1 MAVFL
6 ERPEPLSDVL
16 AARTHLGKHGF
27 DTVLVDGA
35 QTGVRQAQ
43 VHPAVFAVD
52 PEATTLQVREEPA
65 LGLVVGV
72 GNVVPNHGGLTC
84 DLTYPSHSPLQQL
97 F

>member
-16 AARTHLGKHGF
+16 AARAHLGKHGF

-35 QTGVRQAQ
+35 QASVGQAQ
-43 VHPAVFAVD
+43 ADPAIFAVD
-52 PEATTLQVREEPA
+52 PEPTTLQIRQEPA

-84 DLTYPSHSPLQQL
+84 DLTNPSHSPLQRL